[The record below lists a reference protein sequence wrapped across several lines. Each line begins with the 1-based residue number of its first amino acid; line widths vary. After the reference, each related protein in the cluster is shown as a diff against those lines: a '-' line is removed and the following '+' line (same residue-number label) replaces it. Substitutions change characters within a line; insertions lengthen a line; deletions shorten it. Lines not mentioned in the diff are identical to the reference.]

1 MIIFFLI
8 SSFRLTI
15 ININILLKF
24 AGATPK
30 VILDF
35 MDVKNLPISHVKSHL
50 QVFIVYTHNQL
61 AI

>member
-35 MDVKNLPISHVKSHL
+35 MDVKNLTISHVKSHL